1 MPRGTAEKYNC
12 TKKRTFLRRTSAF
25 CLLAQ
30 IHKNVYNIYESSVS
44 FRHGKATVIYESE
57 VRAMTDE
64 KLLRMLKKDVRTGF
78 EELIRQYAPY
88 IGTIVRS
95 RLGTVTTADER
106 TDITSDIFAEILSS
120 YREERSSITSLK
132 AYISVIA
139 VRHCIG
145 VFRKKHLQADRVD
158 LEALAEPSEE
168 EAKYE
173 RTELIE
179 LLNSLGE
186 PDCEIFLRKYFLGQR
201 SAEIA
206 EAMKLRTNTVDQ
218 KISRGLK
225 KLRDMLKEG

>member
-1 MPRGTAEKYNC
+1 
-12 TKKRTFLRRTSAF
+12 
-25 CLLAQ
+25 
-30 IHKNVYNIYESSVS
+30 
-44 FRHGKATVIYESE
+44 
-57 VRAMTDE
+57 MTDE
-64 KLLRMLKKDVRTGF
+64 KILRLLKKDVRAGF
-78 EELIRQYAPY
+78 EELIKQYSPY

-95 RLGTVTTADER
+95 RLGASMTADEC
-106 TDITSDIFAEILSS
+106 TDITSDIFAEILSAI
-120 YREERSSITSLK
+120 RSETKPIASLK

-145 VFRKKHLQADRVD
+145 VFRRRHSGDGRVPLD
-158 LEALAEPSEE
+158 ELPEPSEN
-168 EAKYE
+168 EARYE

-179 LLNSLGE
+179 LLRSLGE

-225 KLRDMLKEG
+225 KLRKLIKE